1 MLPLPCNLISPMSF
15 SPTLCPN
22 PNCPQHSTSPPRFI
36 KKAFYRVK
44 RLNQYFRRFQC
55 KKCHR
60 TFSSR
65 TFKIDYRHKKMDL
78 NSQLA
83 QLLSRG
89 HTLRDSAKTL
99 GLTYRNTYLKSLWL
113 AEQSKL
119 KNQVYTYKAQI
130 IQFDEMET
138 IHHTKC
144 KPLSISLM
152 VNENYELLE
161 AQVAEIP
168 AKGRLAQFSVK
179 KYGKRQD
186 HSPEAMRACFESAKK
201 KLEIEPI
208 KLMSDAKPSYKKY
221 VEKYFKESLYETHS
235 RSSKDRHRDRLH
247 EKLERRDFDPMF
259 AVNQKCAKL
268 RSCIR
273 RLTRRSWCTTKK
285 VANLQGHLEIFMAAQ
300 RGLWV

>member
-1 MLPLPCNLISPMSF
+1 
-15 SPTLCPN
+15 
-22 PNCPQHSTSPPRFI
+22 
-36 KKAFYRVK
+36 V
-44 RLNQYFRRFQC
+44 
-55 KKCHR
+55 
-60 TFSSR
+60 
-65 TFKIDYRHKKMDL
+65 
-78 NSQLA
+78 
-83 QLLSRG
+83 
-89 HTLRDSAKTL
+89 
-99 GLTYRNTYLKSLWL
+99 

-119 KNQVYTYKAQI
+119 KNQVHSYKAQI
-130 IQFDEMET
+130 LQFDEMET

-168 AKGRLAQFSVK
+168 AKGRLAQLSVK

-186 HSPEAMRACFESAKK
+186 LSQEAMKVCFESAKK
-201 KLEIEPI
+201 KLENSPI
-208 KLMSDAKPSYKKY
+208 KLMSDAKPSYRKFVKR
-221 VEKYFKESLYETHS
+221 YFKESLYETHS
-235 RSSKDRHRDRLH
+235 RASKDRHRDRLH
-247 EKLERRDFDPMF
+247 EKVERRVFDPMF

-285 VANLQGHLEIFMAAQ
+285 VTNLQGHLEIFMAEQ